1 MDDFLVRAAE
11 QRAANDLRCAIGSLD
26 EALEINSRHPRVR
39 FALGQLHGM
48 LSQWVRPHH
57 QAPWCEELSWLDC
70 CWTSA
75 TECGR
80 MEPGWVAQEASA
92 EHFRA
97 CVEVEHEP
105 TERLRALKG
114 LGIALTNLRDGHAAV
129 LVLREAVA
137 LAPLDAQVKV
147 STSSPF

>member
-1 MDDFLVRAAE
+1 
-11 QRAANDLRCAIGSLD
+11 
-26 EALEINSRHPRVR
+26 
-39 FALGQLHGM
+39 
-48 LSQWVRPHH
+48 
-57 QAPWCEELSWLDC
+57 
-70 CWTSA
+70 
-75 TECGR
+75 

-129 LVLREAVA
+129 LVLREAVT